1 MNSITINFKD
11 NTVYKNVLWFLS
23 KFSPN
28 ELEVLDRGQEFEQ
41 TLKLVHADY
50 DALENGKTELHS
62 LETVNNQMEDII
74 NSYEG

>member
-28 ELEVLDRGQEFEQ
+28 ELEILDRNQKFEY
-41 TLKLVHADY
+41 TRKLVHADF
-50 DALENGKTELHS
+50 DALESEKTKLHS
-62 LETVNNQMEDII
+62 FETVNNQMEDII
-74 NSYEG
+74 NSHEG